1 MNISMTLTM
10 ALIAAGCL
18 TNGMLIGCST
28 NKLSQSNNQA
38 FTLAGKSA
46 VTDNLKNIIN
56 DDKVK
61 DSVSMSKVRDDD
73 VLQSLKAQLEQQQKQ
88 LETMSTDQQLLQEK
102 LKRQQMTLNLK
113 PLANANAGRA
123 KLGTASI
130 AHIAFLEAENQ
141 LTEVEELAAK
151 EVNIIPNRE
160 TTFKLNIPQNAKF
173 VAIKVGLR
181 YTQKRSQFLIP
192 LDSIDFDKPL
202 VLNIGACDVNIKE
215 GVKPELT
222 PTFSTKLKYY
232 QQPLAS
238 CL

>member
-1 MNISMTLTM
+1 MNRCMILTM
-10 ALIAAGCL
+10 ALIVASGL
-18 TNGMLIGCST
+18 TNGTLTGCST
-28 NKLSQSNNQA
+28 NKLSQSTTQTSA
-38 FTLAGKSA
+38 LAGKSA
-46 VTDNLKNIIN
+46 VTDNPKDIIN

-61 DSVSMSKVRDDD
+61 DSVSMNKAHDADA
-73 VLQSLKAQLEQQQKQ
+73 LQNLKAQLEQQQKQ
-88 LETMSTDQQLLQEK
+88 LETMSADQQLLQEK
-102 LKRQQMTLNLK
+102 LKRQQITLNLN

-141 LTEVEELAAK
+141 LTEIEELAAK

-160 TTFKLNIPQNAKF
+160 TTFNLNIPQDAKF

-222 PTFSTKLKYY
+222 LAFATKLKYY